1 MSSEWEENILKPK
14 IYATLPIPTDV
25 EKFLSEYCEVRKWI
39 GEDRISRETL
49 LQDIKDVNG
58 LLTSGIRIDDDLLEN
73 APNLK
78 VVSNVS
84 VGFNNFNIEAM
95 KQHNVIGTNT
105 PYVLDETVADLTFA
119 LILASAR
126 RIAELDRFVKDGN
139 WNPTKDDQLVFG
151 LDVHSSTIGIIGM
164 GRIGEAVARRAK
176 FGFNMDVLY
185 YNRNRKP
192 EAEEKYEAEYCNL
205 DSLLERSDFI
215 VLLTPLT
222 PETEHFIGEREF
234 ALMKKSTFF
243 INVSRGKTVDEA
255 AMIRALENKEIYG
268 AGLDVFQKEPVEKDN
283 PLLKMPNVVTVPHI
297 GSATKKTRDAMIMRA
312 AQNIVSALTGK
323 GAIDS
328 VY

>member
-1 MSSEWEENILKPK
+1 MKPK